1 MEGGRDGLLER
12 EREKERRVCVS
23 FFSSFILGCNSIGLT
38 LNFNMTMISNNTEYI
53 TGIPTECGDGFIL
66 TLCNDGSIITQETSD
81 TFCQSLRY
89 NSKGEREGGG
99 REEREGGEGGRERG
113 EGEGGGRD

>member
-66 TLCNDGSIITQETSD
+66 TLCNDGSITQETSD

-113 EGEGGGRD
+113 EGGIDYS